1 MAIDINI
8 DVTGAEEF
16 KAAME
21 RLDSGLQR
29 QVHEWLA
36 NWAADVKE
44 SARQRVPVK
53 TGQLRNSIYS
63 EISEWV
69 AEVGA
74 EATYA
79 MFVELGT
86 RYMRARPFLFPAVQ
100 EALPKLEAIVC
111 EAIEAA
117 KREAGLCVSVR

>member
-1 MAIDINI
+1 MAIEINV

-21 RLDSGLQR
+21 QFDSGMQR
-29 QVHEWLA
+29 QVHERLA
-36 NWAADVKE
+36 NWAADVKA

-53 TGQLRNSIYS
+53 TGQLQRSIYAK
-63 EISEWV
+63 ISEWV

-74 EATYA
+74 EAAYA

-86 RYMRARPFLFPAVQ
+86 RHMRARPFLYPAVQ
-100 EALPKLEAIVC
+100 EELPRLETIIC
-111 EAIEAA
+111 EAIETA
-117 KREAGLCVSVR
+117 KREAGL